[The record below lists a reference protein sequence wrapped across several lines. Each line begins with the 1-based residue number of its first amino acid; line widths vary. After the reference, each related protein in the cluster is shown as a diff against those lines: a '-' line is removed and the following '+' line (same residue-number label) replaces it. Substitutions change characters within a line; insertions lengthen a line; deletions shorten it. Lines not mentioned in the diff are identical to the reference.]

1 MRNYGNASSRV
12 QVPHVKI
19 YQSNPDRRI
28 LTWANPFQILTQRQ
42 AQNQPGAPTPLALPK
57 APINEERSLNLRD
70 LIYLLVFGSL
80 LMMLAGCASSPRSG
94 QGAET
99 VDAASSAVPDPNKPR
114 MFFNGGNVQQVR
126 GTAMGAATSQGWKI
140 QESPGD
146 SLILQRQLD
155 SMAAEA
161 LAPGSS
167 RGPLPPVVEVRADFF
182 PRGGG
187 VETQLGAEVI
197 TLRGT
202 DREVRQDYTD
212 AYRNE
217 LTHSLAV
224 LQNAWH
230 EAGPRIANALP
241 PIGGFQSQSAA
252 ENQLNST
259 SSDVTQ
265 PVDLVGPQGDEE
277 VETESANQ
285 ALADTKDEQVPYSSA
300 ADWTLPAAAA
310 ATAAATARARAEA
323 LSPAPTFGGPA
334 PVVNRSP
341 SSRIPATQTQ
351 GIAPPTAPLTGVVV
365 SSPSLTPAKVAG
377 TSSGAGKPGVKLVT
391 PAPASAK
398 GANTA
403 VTAGQTIT
411 KAGTSS
417 PKVSVSPT
425 KAKPASSGSTAAS
438 APAPAS
444 VISKSPPT
452 VATRKAPPMASKTSP
467 SSANSAPPVA
477 KAKTAATATPPPKR
491 TNTLAT
497 ANSAGKTPGK
507 SAPIAKS
514 QQPATTSAKTA
525 SATGSKSVGT
535 TTSKVAATPSKAN
548 TPSKTAKSTAGAKKG
563 TTTKEN

>member
-1 MRNYGNASSRV
+1 M
-12 QVPHVKI
+12 
-19 YQSNPDRRI
+19 
-28 LTWANPFQILTQRQ
+28 
-42 AQNQPGAPTPLALPK
+42 
-57 APINEERSLNLRD
+57 NLRD
-70 LIYLLVFGSL
+70 LIHLLVFGSL
-80 LMMLAGCASSPRSG
+80 LMVLAGCASSPRSG
-94 QGAET
+94 QGAES
-99 VDAASSAVPDPNKPR
+99 VDAASAAVPDPNKPR
-114 MFFNGGNVQQVR
+114 LFFNGGNVQQVR
-126 GTAMGAATSQGWKI
+126 GAAMGAATSQGWTI

-241 PIGGFQSQSAA
+241 PLGGFQSQSAT

-259 SSDVTQ
+259 SSDVTR
-265 PVDLVGPQGDEE
+265 PVDLAGPQGDEE
-277 VETESANQ
+277 VETESVNQ

-323 LSPAPTFGGPA
+323 LSPAPTLGGPA

-351 GIAPPTAPLTGVVV
+351 GTAPHTAPLTRVAV
-365 SSPSLTPAKVAG
+365 SSPSLTPTKVAG
-377 TSSGAGKPGVKLVT
+377 TSSSTGKPGVKLV
-391 PAPASAK
+391 PPGPESAK
-398 GANTA
+398 GAKTA
-403 VTAGQTIT
+403 VTTGQTIT

-417 PKVSVSPT
+417 QVSVSPP
-425 KAKPASSGSTAAS
+425 KAKPASSGSTVAS
-438 APAPAS
+438 APAS
-444 VISKSPPT
+444 VTSKSAPT

-467 SSANSAPPVA
+467 SSTNSAPPVA

-491 TNTLAT
+491 TNTPPT

-507 SAPIAKS
+507 AAPIAKS
-514 QQPATTSAKTA
+514 QQPATTSTKTA

-535 TTSKVAATPSKAN
+535 TTSKVAATPSKTN
-548 TPSKTAKSTAGAKKG
+548 TPSKAAGSTAGAKKG